1 MQLILVVLFHPYLKS
16 PTLTHLDL
24 TSMLTLDF

>member
-1 MQLILVVLFHPYLKS
+1 MQLILVVLFYPYLKS

-24 TSMLTLDF
+24 ISMLTLDF